1 MKRKLVLISG
11 SKQTKLILNKQL
23 IDLLGDYISIHC
35 FAIDEG
41 LPKEIEGDVVL
52 YSSES
57 IEEEAKEILAIN
69 SPNEIVGNR
78 TIHYK
83 HISQLLKIPVH
94 TKITE
99 KGLNYLYYLKA
110 KQNCIINKSIY

>member
-1 MKRKLVLISG
+1 MLISG